1 MKLALADALALLL
14 FTTVGLVSHG
24 FELAGY
30 VRDAL
35 PLEVAWFAV
44 ALAVRLYP
52 RGSWRRVL
60 LCWIASVPLAWFV
73 RALVLGR
80 ALDGRELAFLGITLV
95 FTLLFLGGARAVVA
109 AVP

>member
-1 MKLALADALALLL
+1 MRLALADALALLL

-30 VRDAL
+30 VRDAV

-44 ALAVRLYP
+44 ALALRLYP
-52 RGSWRRVL
+52 RAPWRRVL
-60 LCWIASVPLAWFV
+60 LCWIVSVPLAWLA

-80 ALDGRELAFLGITLV
+80 SFDGGELAFLGITLV
-95 FTLLFLGGARAVVA
+95 FSLLFVGGARAVA
-109 AVP
+109 AAIP